1 MSSVK
6 YNIIRKMEWMARRLR
21 YIDGAGEI
29 KEWAA
34 AMSAL
39 NVVLKEVD
47 FKDSSDIH
55 ICTIYGGPGLS
66 GPGLFFF
73 FYFLCGPGPSGPGLL
88 FFCCLV

>member
-1 MSSVK
+1 
-6 YNIIRKMEWMARRLR
+6 MEWMARRLR

-55 ICTIYGGPGLS
+55 ICTIYETTRHGPVH
-66 GPGLFFF
+66 PCFFTK
-73 FYFLCGPGPSGPGLL
+73 
-88 FFCCLV
+88 

>member
-1 MSSVK
+1 
-6 YNIIRKMEWMARRLR
+6 MEWMARRLR

-47 FKDSSDIH
+47 FKDSSDNWRQ
-55 ICTIYGGPGLS
+55 
-66 GPGLFFF
+66 
-73 FYFLCGPGPSGPGLL
+73 
-88 FFCCLV
+88 

>member
-34 AMSAL
+34 ALSAL

-73 FYFLCGPGPSGPGLL
+73 FYFFVGQVRVGQL
-88 FFCCLV
+88 FFFFVA